1 MQQVNVTLFGTAR
14 VLLQLIQRL
23 KRQEHYFDEQLPR
36 VLKSLTLEE
45 PPFSPSATK
54 RLRKYWEL
62 ALNVVCNSFYELSGH
77 QLSDA
82 EHYRI
87 LLLSVFGPLYD
98 DLFDDQVLDAAQLE
112 AFTLQPEKHVAVTLE
127 EQIAKDAY
135 LQLLRLAP
143 DRARVI
149 SHLHE
154 VFHWQQA
161 SLQQL
166 REDISEQDLYEIT
179 YKKSYRSFL
188 LYYAVLDHYPDAS
201 IQPMLYQAA
210 GLLQL
215 TNDAFDVYKDIHSG
229 VFTLPNLYR
238 DFDKLQQN
246 FLSGVAAFNDTLDTL
261 PFPAAA
267 RKNYGITM
275 HTLHA
280 MGYLALEQLKT
291 HTDHAHNL
299 DELRSLSRNTLVY
312 DMGSLQQKIRC
323 MVQVRNLVNHRN
335 TAPAATVR
343 PVFIF
348 AKNTRVAH

>member
-1 MQQVNVTLFGTAR
+1 MQKVNVTLLGTVR
-14 VLLQLIQRL
+14 VILQLIQRL
-23 KRQEHYFDEQLPR
+23 KRQEHYFDKQLPQ
-36 VLKSLTLEE
+36 VLKNLTIEE
-45 PPFSPSATK
+45 PPFSPNATR

-77 QLSDA
+77 QLSDT
-82 EHYRI
+82 EQYRI
-87 LLLSVFGPLYD
+87 LLLSIFGPLYD

-112 AFTLQPEKHVAVTLE
+112 AFTLEPEKHVPVTLE

-135 LQLLRLAP
+135 LELLRISP
-143 DRARVI
+143 DGERVI
-149 SHLHE
+149 SHLHA

-161 SLQQL
+161 SLRQL
-166 REDISEQDLYEIT
+166 SDDISEQDLYEIT
-179 YKKSYRSFL
+179 YKKSYYSFL
-188 LYYAVLDHYPDAS
+188 LYYAVLDHYPDES
-201 IQPMLYQAA
+201 VQPMLYQAA

-246 FLSGVAAFNDTLDTL
+246 FLSSVAAFNETLDTL

-267 RKNYGITM
+267 RKQYSITM

-291 HTDHAHNL
+291 HTRQAHNL
-299 DELRSLSRNTLVY
+299 DELRSLSRKTLVC
-312 DMGSLQQKIRC
+312 DMDSLQQKIRC
-323 MVQVRNLVNHRN
+323 MIQVRNLANHRDTTP
-335 TAPAATVR
+335 TAVVQP
-343 PVFIF
+343 IF
-348 AKNTRVAH
+348 LFVKNTPVAQ